1 MAVMLRL
8 NLSYVDEDYFRMVE
22 ALKPVVA
29 RVAILNLGY
38 FVIEFYFAQRFNS
51 VALLSDSLDFLED
64 ASVNILIF
72 LAFSLAVIWR
82 KRLSYIFAL
91 LLLLPG
97 ISFLYNAFHQ
107 IAHPVAPTGEG
118 MSIVGL
124 GALVVNLYCAI
135 ILNKFKDIKGG
146 LAKAA
151 YFSARN
157 DAVSN
162 ILIIIAGFV
171 TLFWISAIPDLI
183 AGAVIF
189 LMNAD
194 SARDILQAA
203 RAEHRESQS

>member
-1 MAVMLRL
+1 
-8 NLSYVDEDYFRMVE
+8 MVE

-29 RVAILNLGY
+29 RVAILNLSY

-162 ILIIIAGFV
+162 ILIIIAGLV
-171 TLFWISAIPDLI
+171 TLFWMSAIPDLI
-183 AGAVIF
+183 VGAVIF

>member
-1 MAVMLRL
+1 MI
-8 NLSYVDEDYFRMVE
+8 E

-162 ILIIIAGFV
+162 ILIIIAGLV
-171 TLFWISAIPDLI
+171 TLFWMSAIPDLI
-183 AGAVIF
+183 VGAVIF

>member
-1 MAVMLRL
+1 MLRL

-29 RVAILNLGY
+29 RVAILNLSY

-135 ILNKFKDIKGG
+135 ILNKFKDIEGG